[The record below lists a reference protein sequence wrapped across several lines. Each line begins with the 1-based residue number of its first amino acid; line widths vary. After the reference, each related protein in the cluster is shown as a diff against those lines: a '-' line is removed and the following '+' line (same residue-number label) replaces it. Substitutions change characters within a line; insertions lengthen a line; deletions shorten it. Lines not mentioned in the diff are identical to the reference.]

1 MQRAAWSV
9 FLIGTAT
16 PLRIIG
22 KSLDFACMI
31 FDFTFV
37 CYNTELRGKR
47 IDHEVLFKKAFPF
60 IVRTNGMREK

>member
-9 FLIGTAT
+9 FIIGTAA
-16 PLRIIG
+16 PLRIMG

-37 CYNTELRGKR
+37 CYDAELRGKELTMR
-47 IDHEVLFKKAFPF
+47 YLLKRLFLLLCVLM
-60 IVRTNGMREK
+60 G